1 MRAVVLHQVVRQRQQ
16 QMVSG
21 CVAIGVIDLFESV
34 HVQQHDRQGSPPG
47 CTLLHQLR
55 QLLIQHA
62 AIEKPC
68 ERIARCL
75 LSQQIFECLNFC
87 QLLARLGALLV
98 ELGGAQKSV
107 LRKYGQ
113 EQHQGEHAQAGGP
126 HAGVGLKRQGLHTG
140 HSNHPQAHRHKCAG
154 PALPTG
160 KCNQVNA
167 GGDKHGIANPQRK
180 AQACRPGPEA
190 KAIQQHVAHLRPA
203 WVGSK
208 ATMHI
213 LQLRADKKLQH
224 QQRPCQI
231 RGLSGV
237 QMKTYRQP
245 QKRKTDGTILPIHAH
260 GPVRMSGFEVMNR
273 NHGLT

>member
-1 MRAVVLHQVVRQRQQ
+1 
-16 QMVSG
+16 MVSG

-34 HVQQHDRQGSPPG
+34 HVQQHDRKRSSSGR
-47 CTLLHQLR
+47 TLLHQLR

-75 LSQQIFECLNFC
+75 FCQQIFECLNFC

-107 LRKYGQ
+107 LRKYSQ

-140 HSNHPQAHRHKCAG
+140 HSNHPQAHSHKCTG
-154 PALPTG
+154 PALPAAE
-160 KCNQVNA
+160 CNQVDA
-167 GGDKHGIANPQRK
+167 GGEEHGKANPQRK
-180 AQACRPGPEA
+180 AQPCRPCPEA
-190 KAIQQHVAHLRPA
+190 NAIQQHVVHLRPA

-213 LQLRADKKLQH
+213 LQLRTNKKIAAPATPMPNPRHAWRADENLPSAPKAQNRWNDSSNSCA
-224 QQRPCQI
+224 RP
-231 RGLSGV
+231 S
-237 QMKTYRQP
+237 
-245 QKRKTDGTILPIHAH
+245 AH
-260 GPVRMSGFEVMNR
+260 ERV
-273 NHGLT
+273 